1 MRDPAKCY
9 RFMFSR
15 NPDHRLAKGVDR
27 TRSVTQWTWEL
38 FKCPPLN
45 PPPAF
50 IYLSKTA
57 VPFCVLVN
65 HILAAHSWT
74 AVNSCQA
81 GAWGRRGELAVEAVL
96 VPVDLNFSGKQK

>member
-15 NPDHRLAKGVDR
+15 NPDPRLAKGVDG

-50 IYLSKTA
+50 RYLSKTA
-57 VPFCVLVN
+57 VAVLRPGESHTGCSFVD
-65 HILAAHSWT
+65 
-74 AVNSCQA
+74 SCQFLS
-81 GAWGRRGELAVEAVL
+81 GRSRGHRGKLTVEAVL